1 MAEEQKPKLRPLVR
15 IMNKDIKGE
24 KQLVYAL
31 RYISGINYSLANL
44 ICLKAEIDQNIRI
57 GYLDDQQIKRIS
69 DIIKNLPKHA
79 PSYLLNRQK
88 DYETGE
94 DMHLLSS
101 DLMLQK
107 ENDIKKLKKIKSYRG
122 LRHAWG
128 LPVRGQRTKANFRNK
143 KGPALGVQRKK
154 KKSGRV

>member
-15 IMNKDIKGE
+15 IMNRDIKGE
-24 KQLVYAL
+24 KQLACAL
-31 RYISGINYSLANL
+31 RHIKGINYSLAN
-44 ICLKAEIDQNIRI
+44 IVCLKADIGHNIRI
-57 GYLDDQQIKRIS
+57 GYLTDQQIQKIT
-69 DIIKNLPKHA
+69 DVIKDLHNFV
-79 PSYLLNRQK
+79 PSYMLNRQK

-94 DMHLLSS
+94 NKHLFAS

-107 ENDIKKLKKIKSYRG
+107 EDDIKRLKKIKSYRG

-128 LPVRGQRTKANFRNK
+128 LPVRGQRTKSNFRNK

-154 KKSGRV
+154 LKSGRV